1 MLNVFGNMCLVG
13 AAVSLCVFQFGDTFL
28 VKLTPTCF
36 RYQLLRST
44 CEATTRDFILHI
56 LIGYLIGILVRQLP

>member
-1 MLNVFGNMCLVG
+1 MRIHLNRHMYSVLP
-13 AAVSLCVFQFGDTFL
+13 FGDTFL
-28 VKLTPTCF
+28 VKLAPTCF

-56 LIGYLIGILVRQLP
+56 LIGYLIGYLS